1 LLSSSCAVP
10 RPRPERRPQPEEAA
24 AAAEAES
31 EGSPSAGRRR
41 KLVPVVL
48 GSRREETA
56 EQTAKEAEL
65 RSELEDLRERHEALN
80 AEGEALRS
88 EVRALTS
95 WPDRAR
101 EKEAELQELM
111 NRHEALAAEARG
123 LRCEAEGLR
132 AKAAQIQDLTEKN
145 RALGSEAEGMREE
158 IEDLRAG
165 SKELEATKWEL
176 IDKNDGLEAEVKQL
190 HSKIDLLEAS
200 HADEAESW
208 ERTVEGLRTES
219 KDLRSRV
226 EGLETENKSLSD
238 KLETFQKRQSSASKG
253 RVKIADEHD
262 SDMFNIVNMPRFEK
276 EKLIDVSHMREVL
289 LELLPKHDIKPGGEA
304 AWPAEVQQILAEL
317 WSLHNL
323 DPWPSVPAAVLST
336 KYHEVKQARNRREFK
351 GLDVDELADFAFM
364 MYEYLS
370 KSMHAE
376 TRKRA
381 KSRGTLISFGG
392 FPASDLAE
400 VRRRS
405 GQMS

>member
-1 LLSSSCAVP
+1 V
-10 RPRPERRPQPEEAA
+10 ETTTEKEE
-24 AAAEAES
+24 
-31 EGSPSAGRRR
+31 
-41 KLVPVVL
+41 
-48 GSRREETA
+48 
-56 EQTAKEAEL
+56 EL

-95 WPDRAR
+95 WPDRAK

-123 LRCEAEGLR
+123 LRSEAEGLR
-132 AKAAQIQDLTEKN
+132 EKAVQIQDLTEKN
-145 RALGSEAEGMREE
+145 QALGSEAEGMRKE
-158 IEDLRAG
+158 IEGLRAG
-165 SKELEATKWEL
+165 SKDLEATKWEL

-190 HSKIDLLEAS
+190 HSKIDLLETS
-200 HADEAESW
+200 HAKEAESW
-208 ERTVEGLRTES
+208 ERTVEGLKTETQ
-219 KDLRSRV
+219 DLRSQV
-226 EGLETENKSLSD
+226 EGLETEKKELSE
-238 KLETFQKRQSSASKG
+238 KLESFGKRQSNASKP
-253 RVKIADEHD
+253 RVKIAEEADH
-262 SDMFNIVNMPRFEK
+262 DMFNIVNMPRFEK

-304 AWPAEVQQILAEL
+304 AWPAQVQQIMNEL
-317 WSLHNL
+317 WRLHNL

-336 KYHEVKQARNRREFK
+336 KYHEVKQARNRKDFK

-381 KSRGTLISFGG
+381 SRAGARGTLVSFGG
-392 FPASDLAE
+392 FQASDLAE

-405 GQMS
+405 GQMTGGYPAGPPRQG